1 MNYDAM
7 LYDRWLWLEL
17 LLNVKADIVFILLI
31 ILLLLLLPGSHTTLI
46 EVA

>member
-7 LYDRWLWLEL
+7 LYDRWLWLKW

-31 ILLLLLLPGSHTTLI
+31 MLLLLLLPGSLTTLI